1 MKAFV
6 VIATKGRSKETYL
19 LLDYLE
25 RQTLAATHVV
35 IVGSEDKDV
44 EGLAAHPSVASGQT
58 SILLSRASLTIQRN
72 VGLEALLP
80 LVAGLDPKDW
90 FVTFYDDDFRPASNW
105 LESAAQA
112 LIAQS
117 KVVGITGNVLAD
129 GVNSE
134 FGVSEADAALYLAGS
149 KAPEAHWSSS
159 PTIRT
164 VDGLYGCN
172 MSYRGT
178 IAIDMRFDEN
188 LPMYGWQEDFDYSS
202 RARARGELILL
213 PTCRG
218 VHLGSSSGRTSG
230 VRFGYSQISNP
241 IFLLKKGSMS
251 YGKASLLMSK
261 NITANV
267 VKTLLMVRIKD
278 FPGRL
283 RGNLLAFKH
292 LLSGKLDPL
301 HVNKI

>member
-6 VIATKGRSKETYL
+6 VIATKGRSKETYV

-25 RQTLAATHVV
+25 RQTLPAAHVL

-44 EGLAAHPSVASGQT
+44 DGLAAHPTVAAGQT
-58 SILLSRASLTIQRN
+58 TIMLSRASLTIQRN
-72 VGLEALLP
+72 AGLEALVP
-80 LVAGLDPKDW
+80 MVAGLDPKEW
-90 FVTFYDDDFRPASNW
+90 FVTFYDDDFRPAANW
-105 LESAAQA
+105 LEAAAQA
-112 LIAQS
+112 LVENP

-129 GVNSE
+129 GVNTE
-134 FGVSEADAALYLAGS
+134 FGVTEGDAALYLAGS
-149 KAPEAHWSSS
+149 KAPEAHWSSAS
-159 PTIRT
+159 TIKT

-178 IAIDMRFDEN
+178 IALDMRFDEN

-213 PTCRG
+213 PAARG

-283 RGNLLAFKH
+283 KGNLLAFKH